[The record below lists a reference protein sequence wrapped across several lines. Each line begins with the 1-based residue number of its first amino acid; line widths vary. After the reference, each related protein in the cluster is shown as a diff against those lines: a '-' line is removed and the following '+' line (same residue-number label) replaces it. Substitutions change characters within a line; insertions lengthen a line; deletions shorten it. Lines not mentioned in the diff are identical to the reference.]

1 MPTNLYWIMYD
12 SKPEGYKD
20 KGVYIYICTSFK
32 ATKTTNFRYTITIP
46 LLVISN
52 SRSYYFSAVMAV
64 DKFMFIPGYIE
75 VRNK

>member
-1 MPTNLYWIMYD
+1 MTQNL
-12 SKPEGYKD
+12 KD
-20 KGVYIYICTSFK
+20 TKIKVYIYIYVHHSK
-32 ATKTTNFRYTITIP
+32 RLKTTNFRYTITIP